1 MTPPLA
7 QMFARFF
14 STRSSTFE
22 VQVDVEIDAVKR
34 SYFAMLRRQGQRIDT
49 LYMYWR

>member
-1 MTPPLA
+1 MNIPA
-7 QMFARFF
+7 AR
-14 STRSSTFE
+14 STQSSTFE

-34 SYFAMLRRQGQRIDT
+34 SYFAMLRRSGQRIDT